1 MKKMSMWT
9 MAAWFFGLLA
19 AGETI
24 RMIYLWATG
33 GKISP
38 IACLMEILLLLLISF
53 FCSNKNRKK
62 QEEAR
67 LSGPLVTEERQ
78 KQAKKGQKEPIVIC
92 PEGKPYLIAAIGFY
106 VVFLVS
112 AIAMLVWFSWPKVLL
127 SGTLGGICLYDL
139 YKYMRIKTDIAAAK
153 DREAFLQRKKQ
164 ARREALKRRLIW
176 CEGTFSA
183 QKRSHN
189 LRQIFR
195 RGLEAAED
203 HGLLSA
209 AALNL
214 KRLIKCL
221 G

>member
-164 ARREALKRRLIW
+164 ARREALMRRQ
-176 CEGTFSA
+176 EEEAKKAA
-183 QKRSHN
+183 QA
-189 LRQIFR
+189 
-195 RGLEAAED
+195 LEQGEKD
-203 HGLLSA
+203 E
-209 AALNL
+209 N
-214 KRLIKCL
+214 
-221 G
+221 